1 MDEQIENVPVL
12 ILGNKIDRNTA
23 VSEEQLKYTLGLR
36 TTGKVGLRFYVTF
49 IKFAV
54 FLKGQVPLAN
64 LGGSRPTE
72 LFMCSVLKKQGYGEG
87 FRWLSQYM

>member
-1 MDEQIENVPVL
+1 LDEQIENVPVL

-36 TTGKVGLRFYVTF
+36 TTGK
-49 IKFAV
+49 
-54 FLKGQVPLAN
+54 GQVPLTN